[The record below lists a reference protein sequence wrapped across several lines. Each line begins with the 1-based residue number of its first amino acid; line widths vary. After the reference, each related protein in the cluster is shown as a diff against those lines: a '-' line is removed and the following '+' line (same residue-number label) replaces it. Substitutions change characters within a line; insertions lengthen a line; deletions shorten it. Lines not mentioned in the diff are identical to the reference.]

1 MSSGEATHLPGVEV
15 ADIRDLK
22 RWTTY
27 FTPEQ
32 ETHGIWWATP
42 RELPSG
48 TVFQLMVKDERGD
61 VAWRG
66 SVEVAID
73 SAVDSDDRGLPLVP
87 NGDWKALGE
96 RLPELTFVATEQ
108 LKLPPNIRRKP
119 PGS

>member
-1 MSSGEATHLPGVEV
+1 MSGKDGLLPGVEV

-27 FTPEQ
+27 FTPEE
-32 ETHGIWWATP
+32 ETHGIWWKTP

-48 TVFQLMVKDERGD
+48 TVFQLMVKDDRGE

-73 SAVDSDDRGLPLVP
+73 SAVDSDDRGLPLIP
-87 NGDWKALGE
+87 NGDWKALGA
-96 RLPELTFVATEQ
+96 RLPELTF
-108 LKLPPNIRRKP
+108 
-119 PGS
+119 

>member
-1 MSSGEATHLPGVEV
+1 MSSSEGTSLPGVEV

-27 FTPEQ
+27 FTPGE
-32 ETHGIWWATP
+32 ETHGIWWRTH

-48 TVFQLMVKDERGD
+48 TVFQLTVNDDRGD

-66 SVEVAID
+66 SVEVAVD

-87 NGDWKALGE
+87 SGDWQALRE
-96 RLPELTFVATEQ
+96 RLPGLTYVATEQ
-108 LKLPPNIRRKP
+108 LKLPPHIRRKP
-119 PGS
+119 PT